1 MFSLVRFEFFFIV
14 GTPEDYNK
22 RVRRIIDAGATAI
35 SLLPCCSGFRGI
47 DCDEVDPVLLGTCG
61 TVINTTDHM
70 DRALDG
76 VPIGEI
82 STAMNDPS
90 PFTLLAFTL
99 GISTKTNK
107 ITNIQKIPNFFFF

>member
-1 MFSLVRFEFFFIV
+1 M
-14 GTPEDYNK
+14 
-22 RVRRIIDAGATAI
+22 
-35 SLLPCCSGFRGI
+35 

-76 VPIGEI
+76 VPLGEI
-82 STAMNDPS
+82 SAAMNDPS

-99 GISTKTNK
+99 AVAKRRGPTVELINVHAVGRDLDDELWPVHGSGNGYRPHKHPTARRRCAVSCGR
-107 ITNIQKIPNFFFF
+107 